1 MKQKDI
7 YLADLNPTKK
17 NEQSG
22 IRPVVIIS
30 GDTMNDNLGIV
41 IVCPLTSSIK
51 NYTGTVFVGKN
62 QKNKLKSDS
71 EILVFQIRAI
81 SQKRLIKKV
90 GRITD
95 IEFKT
100 ILNSL
105 SEILFF

>member
-62 QKNKLKSDS
+62 QKIN
-71 EILVFQIRAI
+71 
-81 SQKRLIKKV
+81 
-90 GRITD
+90 
-95 IEFKT
+95 
-100 ILNSL
+100 
-105 SEILFF
+105 